1 MDMIPEPTEPEGMFS
16 GLKAW
21 PIIAGAL
28 ADIVST
34 YILGSILLMFLL
46 YRQYGTNIPQD
57 ALTNITVVDNHLL
70 LFSILGFLCTVIG
83 GFIGSRIARSEEL
96 RHGGW
101 IGVVSLI
108 ISMLMEMNS
117 DTGDKY
123 PQWVTILS
131 IAVVI
136 PAGVLGGY
144 IAVLVRK
151 R

>member
-1 MDMIPEPTEPEGMFS
+1 MDLTPEPTEPDGMFS

-21 PIIAGAL
+21 PIFAGAL

-46 YRQYGTNIPQD
+46 YRQYGTNIPQE
-57 ALTNITVVDNHLL
+57 ALTNVTVIDDNIL

-83 GFIGSRIARSEEL
+83 GFIGSRIARSEEI

-108 ISMLMEMNS
+108 ISVLMEMNGN
-117 DTGDKY
+117 TGGNY
-123 PQWVTILS
+123 PKWATILS
-131 IAVVI
+131 IAAVI

-144 IAVLVRK
+144 IAMLARK